1 MSCGLYQFFELMSF
15 SIWMSSAWSA
25 TIFFNWPFSRS
36 SSFSRRS
43 WLGSSPPYLL
53 FTVVLF
59 HLRVVYIPPGIPIQT
74 TSAGG
79 GQVKRT
85 CYGVSQLAHPRGLNT
100 LPSGNRSQGG

>member
-1 MSCGLYQFFELMSF
+1 
-15 SIWMSSAWSA
+15 
-25 TIFFNWPFSRS
+25 
-36 SSFSRRS
+36 
-43 WLGSSPPYLL
+43 
-53 FTVVLF
+53 VVLF